1 MRPGVDKCLFRLFY
15 VPVSLDD
22 LAEKDYNAFN
32 YFFLQ
37 CCNDV
42 KFDRFSPEIPLEIIL
57 HLGALYLRFITLDA
71 FNKISSK
78 TIDDIGIDNIIPLS
92 IISNTKPKELKR
104 ILLHFISSNA
114 PSLEISIE
122 ELNDYQV
129 KKQYLDLL
137 STLPSYGT
145 LCFQLTDN
153 DDGGEV
159 ILLMNPRY
167 GLNKL
172 SSNFTSQV
180 SCISFEYKYVGR
192 FRVI

>member
-1 MRPGVDKCLFRLFY
+1 MRQVVDKFLFRMFY

-42 KFDRFSPEIPLEIIL
+42 KYDRFSPEIPLEIIIQ
-57 HLGALYLRFITLDA
+57 LGALYLRFNTLDT
-71 FNKISSK
+71 FNKITSK

-92 IISNTKPKELKR
+92 IIRNTKPKELKR

-114 PSLEISIE
+114 PSLEIAIE
-122 ELNDYQV
+122 ELTDFQV
-129 KKQYLDLL
+129 KKQYLELL

-145 LCFQLTDN
+145 LCFQLIDSDN
-153 DDGGEV
+153 GDEV

-172 SSNFTSQV
+172 SSNLTSQV
-180 SCISFEYKYVGR
+180 SLCI
-192 FRVI
+192 